1 MAGVFGLIVSAAYI
15 GLTCLIAWWARQ
27 LTERLQIQSNVK
39 KILLLEAIATWE
51 LCAACFEL
59 IIVAD
64 NYGVSTYALFL
75 FVLTIW
81 WSRNWGDATACP
93 YTHFEDVA
101 EGREWI
107 GQAILKILAQLAGG
121 LLTYGYTQYLWSLEV
136 SANHRGRAYEACTA
150 DLQVPAVIGAVIEG
164 VATCACRLA
173 SRFIAEINPT
183 FGTELDA
190 FIGTSLVVAAFNY
203 SGGYFNPAL
212 ATSLKLGCDGHTP
225 EQHFFVYWIGSTVGA
240 LASVYLY
247 KDPEFRA
254 KVFAMI
260 DKNKTA

>member
-1 MAGVFGLIVSAAYI
+1 MGGIFGLIVSSAYI

-27 LTERLQIQSNVK
+27 LADRLQIESNFK
-39 KILLLEAIATWE
+39 KLLLLEGIATWE
-51 LCAACFEL
+51 LCATCFEL

-101 EGREWI
+101 EGKKLI
-107 GQAILKILAQLAGG
+107 GQALVMILAQLAGG
-121 LLTYGYTQYLWSLEV
+121 LLTYGYSQFLWSLEV

-150 DLQVPAVIGAVIEG
+150 DLQVPALIGAVIERA
-164 VATCACRLA
+164 ATCVCRLA
-173 SRFIAEINPT
+173 SRFIAELNPA

-212 ATSLKLGCDGHTP
+212 ATSLKLGCDGHTA

-240 LASVYLY
+240 VASVFLF
-247 KDPEFRA
+247 KNPEARA
-254 KVFAMI
+254 KVFSLLGKEK
-260 DKNKTA
+260 DL